1 MGRDKSALPFG
12 SETALER
19 VVRVLRDVTRD
30 VVLVGRPATAVSS
43 GLRVIGDPGAGPLAA
58 LGVGLREVVTGR
70 ALLVA
75 CDMPF
80 LSSEVLRFLLDQ
92 QGEHDACVPRPAD
105 VALPTC
111 AVYAR
116 RADRIVQSLVDDGER
131 SLRALLD
138 RLTVRWVEDSE
149 LRAIDPE
156 LQSFMDCDTP
166 EDYARAL
173 KIARLG

>member
-1 MGRDKSALPFG
+1 MGRDKCALPFG
-12 SETALER
+12 SETFLDR
-19 VVRVLRDVTRD
+19 VVRVVRDVTPD
-30 VVLVGRPATAVSS
+30 VVVVGRPATESPVAP
-43 GLRVIGDPGAGPLAA
+43 RAIGDPGEGPLVA
-58 LGVGLREVVTGR
+58 LGLGLREVVTER

-75 CDMPF
+75 CDMP
-80 LSSEVLRFLLDQ
+80 LLTPGVIRLLLELHGD
-92 QGEHDACVPRPAD
+92 HDACVPRLAG

-116 RADRIVQSLVDDGER
+116 RVDRIVKALVAEGER